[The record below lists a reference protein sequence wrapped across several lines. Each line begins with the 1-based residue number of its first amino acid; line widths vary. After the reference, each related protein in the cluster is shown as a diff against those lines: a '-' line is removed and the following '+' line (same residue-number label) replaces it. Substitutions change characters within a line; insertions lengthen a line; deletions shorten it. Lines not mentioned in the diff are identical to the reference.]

1 MHARRLMNDTAFWY
15 LVSGLVFGSMAV
27 LSKRIEP
34 LPVSNSIIYL
44 AVGFLLGPWVL
55 GKMSMDLQQ
64 DSPLLETMAEIAV
77 LISVFT
83 AGLKLRIRQPQGRW
97 WQAIV
102 LTTVVMA
109 LTILGIAVAGTQ
121 LYGIPFLVA
130 ALLGAI
136 LAPTDPVL
144 ASAVQVRSEKD
155 KDWLRFNLTAE
166 AALNDG
172 AAFPFVVLT
181 LTLLTVPAMDFSWSI
196 WFFRDVLWAILGSVV
211 VGVIFGLVSAKVAS
225 FLRKDGE
232 NNIVE
237 DLFCLGILFS
247 AYACALYA
255 HTYGFVAC
263 FLAGLYFRHVDTNI
277 HLTNGET
284 NIKTAPYLLHFSEQL
299 ERILEFLTVIIVGI
313 LMAEVHFRKEH
324 FYLAFIVI
332 FLIRPL
338 AFFML
343 RALGLVKKDWASVAL
358 ISWLGVRGVGS
369 IYYLTYAF
377 NNGLPSQWH
386 DVFASVL
393 VVVASSIVLHGVT
406 SGPIMQSRV
415 NLNFHH

>member
-1 MHARRLMNDTAFWY
+1 MNDTAFWY
-15 LVSGLVFGSMAV
+15 LVSGLVLGSMAV
-27 LSKRIEP
+27 LSKRLEP

-44 AVGFLLGPWVL
+44 AVGFVLGPWVL

-102 LTTVVMA
+102 LTIVVMA
-109 LTILGIAVAGTQ
+109 LTILGVAVVGTF
-121 LYGIPFLVA
+121 LYGVPFVVA

-144 ASAVQVRSEKD
+144 ASTVQVRSEKD
-155 KDWLRFNLTAE
+155 KDWLRFHLTAE
-166 AALNDG
+166 AAMNDG

-181 LTLLTVPAMDFSWSI
+181 LTLAVVPAMDFSWSI
-196 WFFRDVLWAILGSVV
+196 WFFRDVLWAVLGSVA
-211 VGVIFGLVSAKVAS
+211 VGVVFGLVSAKVAS

-277 HLTNGET
+277 HATGET
-284 NIKTAPYLLHFSEQL
+284 NIKTAPYLLQFSEQL

-313 LMAEVHFRKEH
+313 LMADIHLRKEH
-324 FYLAFIVI
+324 FFLAFIVI
-332 FLIRPL
+332 FVLRPL
-338 AFFML
+338 AFLLMHL
-343 RALGLVKKDWASVAL
+343 LGWVKKDWVSVAL

-369 IYYLTYAF
+369 IYYLTYAY

-393 VVVASSIVLHGVT
+393 VVVASSIVLHGIT
-406 SGPIMQSRV
+406 SGPAMQYRV
-415 NLNFHH
+415 KLKFQQNI

>member
-1 MHARRLMNDTAFWY
+1 
-15 LVSGLVFGSMAV
+15 MAV
-27 LSKRIEP
+27 LSKRLEP

-83 AGLKLRIRQPQGRW
+83 AGLKLRIRQSQGRW

-109 LTILGIAVAGTQ
+109 LTILGIAVAGTL
-121 LYGIPFLVA
+121 LYGVPFVVA

-166 AALNDG
+166 AAMNDG

-181 LTLLTVPAMDFSWSI
+181 LSLLATPTVSFSWSL
-196 WFFRDVLWAILGSVV
+196 WFFRDVLWAVLGSVV

-225 FLRKDGE
+225 FLRKDDE

-247 AYACALYA
+247 VYACALYA

-277 HLTNGET
+277 HATDKT
-284 NIKTAPYLLHFSEQL
+284 NIKTAPYLLQFSEQL

-313 LMAEVHFRKEH
+313 LMAEVHLRKEH

-332 FLIRPL
+332 FVLRPL
-338 AFFML
+338 AFLLM
-343 RALGLVKKDWASVAL
+343 RVLGLVKKDWVSVTL

-369 IYYLTYAF
+369 IYYLTYAY

-406 SGPIMQSRV
+406 SGPAMQYRV
-415 NLNFHH
+415 KLKFQQKI